1 VQNKA
6 LKVLELFIFEIDS
19 TKHEFDSI
27 KKISYYPLQN
37 GSFSGQAVWVN
48 ALSHRIMRMRFW
60 IDQMFFIED
69 SIKRTAIEKFEQLS
83 SNLKQFI
90 IESRLKEWKE
100 DCKELEDIV
109 LTTRLDKYVLL
120 RTDEKHPDFQYKK
133 DALRPKIGHLE
144 SNFDRQ
150 LLKLTHET
158 SAW

>member
-1 VQNKA
+1 
-6 LKVLELFIFEIDS
+6 
-19 TKHEFDSI
+19 
-27 KKISYYPLQN
+27 
-37 GSFSGQAVWVN
+37 
-48 ALSHRIMRMRFW
+48 MRMRFW